1 MKAKEAL
8 NAQKS
13 RLAAEVKRLRKKA
26 MDAKAN
32 HIIFYQAKVNL
43 EKEKQLLTEKKE
55 NEILGSLAVV
65 KKENE
70 GMEVKVNPWKW
81 NPRLLLMRFS
91 N

>member
-8 NAQKS
+8 NVQKS

-26 MDAKAN
+26 MDAKAK

-43 EKEKQLLTEKKE
+43 EKEKQLLTEKE